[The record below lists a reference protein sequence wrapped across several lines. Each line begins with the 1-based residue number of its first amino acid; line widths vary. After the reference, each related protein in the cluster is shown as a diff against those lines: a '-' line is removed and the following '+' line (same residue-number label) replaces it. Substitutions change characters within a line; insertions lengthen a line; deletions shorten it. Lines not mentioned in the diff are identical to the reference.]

1 MSLVQRFAFA
11 SVVVIGDV
19 MLDRYIWGDIQRISP
34 EAPVPIVDFQTDTHV
49 LGGAANAAANIAS
62 LNAKT
67 LLGGV
72 TGGDPEAEL
81 LRSELIASGITAHLV
96 TSTDRPTTTKTRVI
110 SGSQQI
116 LRIDREGRAD
126 ISSDSE
132 SSLLAWV
139 TQQLPSANCLLVSDY
154 GKGAVTPGLCRGLV
168 HLARRLNKPVVV
180 DPKGRDYS
188 KYSGATVITPN
199 AGETHLAAEPISVS
213 SGGLEDDAQR
223 LQSTLEGTSL
233 LVTRG
238 SDGVSLFRVGREPY
252 HVPARKR
259 SVFDVT
265 GAGDTLAATLAL
277 GLASGASL
285 EESAVI
291 ANAAGGIVVGKI
303 GTATVSPSE
312 LESEISIGSGDGVL
326 I

>member
-1 MSLVQRFAFA
+1 MSLVQRFATA
-11 SVVVIGDV
+11 SVIVIGDV
-19 MLDRYIWGDIQRISP
+19 MLDRYIWGNVQRISP

-62 LNAKT
+62 LNGKT

-72 TGGDPEAEL
+72 IGGDPEAEL
-81 LRSELIASGITAHLV
+81 LRSELIESGIATHLV

-110 SGSQQI
+110 SGVQQI
-116 LRIDREGRAD
+116 LRIDREERAD
-126 ISSDSE
+126 ISGDSE
-132 SSLLAWV
+132 SSLLEWAS
-139 TQQLPSANCLLVSDY
+139 QQLPSANCLLVSDY
-154 GKGAVTPGLCRGLV
+154 GKGTVTPELCRGLV

-199 AGETHLAAEPISVS
+199 VVETHLAAEPISVS

-223 LQSTLEGTSL
+223 LQSTLEETSL

-252 HVPARKR
+252 HVSARRR

-277 GLASGASL
+277 GLASGAGL

-303 GTATVSPSE
+303 GTATVRPSE
-312 LESEISIGSGDGVL
+312 LESEISIGEGV
-326 I
+326 